1 MDEECALYFHHK
13 LIGNKIGGGKI
24 ISLTTAT
31 FVSLTFICVWSRL
44 SHQCPWGLTLR
55 STPDPRGND
64 LISVQHKETQM
75 TAFSMPCFCATEGIN
90 YKNAFNRSAKSGV
103 LHCLGR
109 SPILR
114 RSRSI
119 PPSLLPAVISSSSEI
134 PLLFG
139 IGFTWLIQTVNRLP
153 LQKQKKTEEYT
164 VKLPGWI
171 RGLWATAHCQ
181 NVIKPQWEKMSSL
194 RGAREGENNGVRREG
209 GCGKGVRSSALFT
222 ASCESLSPIACL
234 DPVCLRLWSAIR
246 FSEPVAED
254 GKCWHNSLLRC
265 FIFVSTAASVALSN
279 STLEK
284 EHLLTVCFSWNINC
298 HFSCQCPI
306 IPVKSFRYSRGKEKA
321 APATLSECSGTELYK
336 AEMIYKCV
344 YTTI

>member
-1 MDEECALYFHHK
+1 MDDECALYFHHK

-24 ISLTTAT
+24 ISLTTVT

-209 GCGKGVRSSALFT
+209 GVRQR
-222 ASCESLSPIACL
+222 CEVIGSVYSI
-234 DPVCLRLWSAIR
+234 LRVLVPHRLPW
-246 FSEPVAED
+246 P
-254 GKCWHNSLLRC
+254 SLLTAVKCNPFLWAGGRGWQMLTQFSSEVFHLC
-265 FIFVSTAASVALSN
+265 FHGCECRFIKFHFRERTFVDSM
-279 STLEK
+279 
-284 EHLLTVCFSWNINC
+284 F
-298 HFSCQCPI
+298 
-306 IPVKSFRYSRGKEKA
+306 
-321 APATLSECSGTELYK
+321 
-336 AEMIYKCV
+336 
-344 YTTI
+344 